1 MNTNE
6 SGDDLLRWQ
15 LRGLRRDLEPGR
27 DLWPDIAARIATAPQ
42 AAKARRARPAWLPM
56 ALAASLLLAFGAF
69 WRFGPA
75 PSAPSVPATAASSG
89 NHVIQIEAAALSRQ
103 YQGALVELVQ
113 SGTPTARAEDES
125 GIAAAIHDLDRSAAQ
140 IRAALE
146 RSPDSRFLLERL
158 RRTYARRLALT
169 QRAILA

>member
-75 PSAPSVPATAASSG
+75 PSVPATAASPG

-113 SGTPTARAEDES
+113 SGTPTARVEDES
-125 GIAAAIHDLDRSAAQ
+125 GIAAAIRDLDRSAAQ